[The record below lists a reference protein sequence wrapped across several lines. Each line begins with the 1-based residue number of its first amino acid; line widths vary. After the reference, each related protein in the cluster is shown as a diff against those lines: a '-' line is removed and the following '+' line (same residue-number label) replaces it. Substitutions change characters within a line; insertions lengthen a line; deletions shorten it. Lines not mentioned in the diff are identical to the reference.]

1 MRFLSADFLSKWSQ
15 VEHPKI
21 DDAAGTICV
30 KIDGSPDGKLVV
42 SVVMID
48 GRVVSAELGSI
59 RGRNLELKM
68 SYELAA
74 SLYKGEIDP
83 AVEYMK
89 GEIKVDG
96 EMALWLKL
104 LPVWRERFVS
114 QDLMLV
120 PGEIIF

>member
-1 MRFLSADFLSKWSQ
+1 MRFLSADFLSSWAH
-15 VEHPKI
+15 VDRPTIE
-21 DDAAGTICV
+21 DAAGIICI
-30 KIDGSPDGKLVV
+30 KIDGGPDGKLVV
-42 SVVMID
+42 SIVMID
-48 GRVVSAELGSI
+48 GRVVSAELGSV

-68 SYELAA
+68 TYELAA
-74 SLYKGEIDP
+74 SLYRGEVDP

-114 QDLMLV
+114 QHFMLV
-120 PGEIIF
+120 PGELIF

>member
-1 MRFLSADFLSKWSQ
+1 MRFLSADFLSSWAH
-15 VEHPKI
+15 VDRPKI
-21 DDAAGTICV
+21 EDAAGIICI
-30 KIDGSPDGKLVV
+30 KINGGPDGKLVV
-42 SVVMID
+42 SIVMID
-48 GRVVSAELGSI
+48 GRVVSAELGSV

-68 SYELAA
+68 TYELAA
-74 SLYKGEIDP
+74 SLYRGEVDP

-114 QDLMLV
+114 QHFMLV
-120 PGEIIF
+120 PGELIF

>member
-1 MRFLSADFLSKWSQ
+1 MRFLSADFLSSWAH
-15 VEHPKI
+15 VDYPKI
-21 DDAAGTICV
+21 EDAAGIICI
-30 KIDGSPDGKLVV
+30 KIDGGPDGKLVV
-42 SVVMID
+42 SIVMID
-48 GRVVSAELGSI
+48 GRVVSAELGSV

-68 SYELAA
+68 TYELAA
-74 SLYKGEIDP
+74 SLYRGEVDP

-104 LPVWRERFVS
+104 LPVLRERFVS
-114 QDLMLV
+114 QHFMLV

>member
-15 VEHPKI
+15 VDHTKI
-21 DDAAGTICV
+21 DDVAGTICI
-30 KIDGSPDGKLVV
+30 KIDGCPDGKLVV
-42 SVVMID
+42 S
-48 GRVVSAELGSI
+48 GSI
-59 RGRNLELKM
+59 RGRNLELKRT
-68 SYELAA
+68 YDVAV
-74 SLYKGEIDP
+74 SLYRGESDP

-104 LPVWRERFVS
+104 LPVWRQRFVS